1 MLGGGTCFSMQRSH
15 ARATANE
22 YPKIRE
28 HIHHT
33 GGVDAKEVIWPH
45 WAAWRTTPRHATAG
59 TGMKGMARDLTADT
73 DGDSSRVARSG
84 GVVARW

>member
-1 MLGGGTCFSMQRSH
+1 MLGGGTWFSMQRSH

-33 GGVDAKEVIWPH
+33 GGVDAKEALWPH
-45 WAAWRTTPRHATAG
+45 WAAWSNPPRHATTG
-59 TGMKGMARDLTADT
+59 TGKKGMARGLAADT
-73 DGDSSRVARSG
+73 NGNGSRVARSG
-84 GVVARW
+84 SVVARW